1 MACAGSDRL
10 GLRRGVAVPL
20 DTQVGTPVAP
30 PQLTCRRVL
39 FAGVLLATGACAVQ
53 PTKPDPSAAFITVTT
68 QPAKV
73 GDAKIAALAYHD
85 DGEYDRDLVTVAGK
99 AAEWVNDRAGKVA
112 KPALILDI
120 DETSLS
126 NWEVLKRDDF
136 GRPVPGSCVPESDTP
151 CGWAAWD
158 LLGRSPAIVPTLRLF
173 NLARSLNVMVFFIT
187 GRPESQRAA
196 TERNLVDVGY
206 RGFATVYCVPDGS
219 HFTTAVDFK
228 APIRAQIEQSG
239 YTVIANVGDQ
249 PSDLVG
255 GHAEKMFLLP
265 DPFYRVP

>member
-68 QPAKV
+68 QPANV

-136 GRPVPGSCVPESDTP
+136 GRPVPGPCAPGLDTP

-158 LLGRSPAIVPTLRLF
+158 LLGRDPAIAPTLRLF
-173 NLARSLNVMVFFIT
+173 NLARSLNVTVFFIT
-187 GRPESQRAA
+187 GRPENQRIA
-196 TERNLVDVGY
+196 TERNLVEAGY
-206 RGFATVYCVPDGS
+206 GGFAKAYFVPDGA

-228 APIRAQIEQSG
+228 APIRAQIEQMG
-239 YTVIANVGDQ
+239 YTIIANVGDQ
-249 PSDLVG
+249 PSDLIG

-265 DPFYRVP
+265 DPFYRVL